1 MLHLNARSARRG
13 FTLVELLVVIAII
26 GILVGLLLPAV
37 QSAREAAR
45 RMTCQKNIREIGL
58 ASHNFN
64 STYKR
69 FPPGSQMTDRP
80 KADGR
85 IPQQNWNTDCG
96 VGHLVYLFPYLE
108 ANVAYLPFQQWC
120 ELNPE
125 KNGTMVDPSN
135 TLEVNRNTIWWWHDD
150 PWQASMYR
158 LGIFLC
164 PSDEPYSAKQRIW
177 FGINPEGGSDA
188 DIGNNGP
195 YRVVVW
201 FWYATPE
208 NSDFQAAWGRTNYLG
223 VAGKY
228 GRTNEYGSNTPQTD
242 ADYWRG
248 IYTVRS
254 KNDFRD
260 VTDGAQNTLAF
271 GEVVGTFTNEVTN
284 AGRRMAF
291 HWLCGPMP
299 TYRMKSNRTAAAT
312 SYLYDV
318 GRKNHRRF
326 TSMHTGNIMNFCYA
340 DNSVRP
346 LNPSLQEQMWYSL
359 SGMADGEVATPDV
372 N

>member
-1 MLHLNARSARRG
+1 MMHRSGLSARRG

-58 ASHNFN
+58 ASHNFE
-64 STYKR
+64 STYRR

-80 KADGR
+80 KADGG
-85 IPQQNWNTDCG
+85 IPQQNWGTDCG

-108 ANVAYLPFQQWC
+108 ANTAYLPFNQWC
-120 ELNPE
+120 ELNPD

-135 TLEVNRNTIWWWHDD
+135 TLEIQRNQIWWTFNP
-150 PWQASMYR
+150 PWFASMFR

-164 PSDEPYSAKQRIW
+164 PSDDPYSAKQRVWIGW
-177 FGINPEGGSDA
+177 NPEGNTDA
-188 DIGNNGP
+188 DPTNAP
-195 YRVVVW
+195 YRVAVW
-201 FWYATPE
+201 AWFATPE
-208 NSDFQAAWGRTNYLG
+208 FSDFQANWGRTNYLG
-223 VAGKY
+223 CAGLF
-228 GRTNEYGSNTPQTD
+228 GRTNSYGNGTPQQD

-254 KNDFRD
+254 KTGFRD
-260 VTDGAQNTLAF
+260 ITDGANNTLAF
-271 GEVVGTFTNEVTN
+271 GEVVGAFTNAVTA

-291 HWLCGPMP
+291 HWICGPM
-299 TYRMKSNRTAAAT
+299 TLHRMRSFRNQPPASA
-312 SYLYDV
+312 LYDV
-318 GRKNHRRF
+318 ARKTSARF
-326 TSMHTGNIMNFCYA
+326 CSMHTGNIINFCYA

-346 LNPSLQEQMWYSL
+346 LNPSLPERLWPIL
-359 SGMADGEVATPDV
+359 GGMADGEVGTGE
-372 N
+372 NN